1 MKRAQL
7 VWVLMVPFLCLLGS
21 TVAVIEAEVRSSLIS
36 FLRNLANDPR
46 VAAAADWD
54 VKSDPCVDG
63 WNGIGCDVR
72 NASVTKLRLERF
84 NLSGSLDM
92 GSLCN
97 VPAIASSLAR
107 LVLNGN
113 NLGGGVPAQISICRQ
128 LTHLQIG
135 GNKLEGKL
143 PDSLATLD
151 NLKVLN
157 VSYNKFSGALP
168 NLSRISGLRTFLAQD
183 NQLSGEI
190 PAFDFY
196 NFDNFNVSYNNFSG
210 QIPDVGG
217 YFNSSSFVG
226 NPLLCGYPLQNS
238 CPRDKRKGVSGE
250 DVIMYSGY
258 ALLGS
263 VLVGAVG
270 FKLCRK
276 KRKTDN
282 VDAENNVSAIDGS
295 GSKPTVPSSEHK
307 TSATRNRSEV
317 SATATSV
324 ESGVVSSSLVVVT
337 SPTVNGLRFEELLQA
352 PAELLGRGKHGSLY
366 KVICENGAMYAVKR
380 IKDWAISGEDFKKR
394 MQRIDQVKHP
404 NVLPVSAF
412 YSSKQE
418 KLLVY
423 EFKQNGSLFRLL
435 QGTQMRRAFEWGS
448 RLNFAASIAEGLAT
462 MHRELRDISI
472 AHGNLKSSNI
482 LLTKDMEPCISEYGL
497 MVQYDHQDLTPSIT
511 PTFKPEEKSNSSASR
526 AFSSDVYGFGVILL
540 ELLTGKMVHD
550 KGFDL
555 PKWVLSVVQEEWTVE
570 VFDKSL
576 FTEVASEE
584 RMVNLLQVAIKCV
597 NRSPEERPSMTHVA
611 SMIAAIK
618 EEEDRSLGNEP

>member
-1 MKRAQL
+1 
-7 VWVLMVPFLCLLGS
+7 MVPFFCLLGS
-21 TVAVIEAEVRSSLIS
+21 TGAAIEAEVRSSLIS
-36 FLRNLANDPR
+36 FLGNLSNHGV
-46 VAAAADWD
+46 VAAIGW
-54 VKSDPCVDG
+54 KQESDPCVDG
-63 WNGIGCDVR
+63 WNGIACDAQ
-72 NASVTKLRLERF
+72 NASVTKLRLEGF

-97 VPAIASSLAR
+97 MPAIASSLAR

-135 GNKLEGKL
+135 GNKFEGEL

-157 VSYNKFSGALP
+157 VSYNNFSGNLP
-168 NLSRISGLRTFLAQD
+168 NLSRISGLQIFLAQD
-183 NQLSGEI
+183 NQLSGKI

-196 NFDNFNVSYNNFSG
+196 NFDEFNVSYNNFSG
-210 QIPDVGG
+210 QIPDVQG
-217 YFNSSSFVG
+217 YFNSSSFIG
-226 NPLLCGYPLQNS
+226 NPFLCGYPLPNN
-238 CPRDKRKGVSGE
+238 CPQDKRKGVSGE
-250 DVIMYSGY
+250 QVLMYSGY

-263 VLVGAVG
+263 LLVGAVG
-270 FKLCRK
+270 FKLCNK
-276 KRKTDN
+276 KMKKTGK
-282 VDAENNVSAIDGS
+282 VDSENSALSIDGS
-295 GSKPTVPSSEHK
+295 GNKATVPSSEHK
-307 TSATRNRSEV
+307 TSATLNRPEV
-317 SATATSV
+317 SATSV

-337 SPTVNGLRFEELLQA
+337 RPTVNGLMFEELLRA
-352 PAELLGRGKHGSLY
+352 PAELLGRGRHGSLY

-404 NVLPVSAF
+404 NVLPAAAF
-412 YSSKQE
+412 YSSQQE

-423 EFKQNGSLFRLL
+423 EFQQNGSLFRLL
-435 QGTQMRRAFEWGS
+435 HGTQMGRAFEWGS
-448 RLNFAASIAEGLAT
+448 RLNFAASIAKGLAT
-462 MHRELRDISI
+462 MHRELRDVEI

-497 MVQYDHQDLTPSIT
+497 MVLYDHQDLTPSLIT
-511 PTFKPEEKSNSSASR
+511 PAFEPNHRSNPSMPR
-526 AFSSDVYGFGVILL
+526 AFGSDVYGFGVILL

-576 FTEVASEE
+576 ILEGVSEE

-597 NRSPEERPSMTHVA
+597 NRSPEARPSMTQVT
-611 SMIAAIK
+611 SMIATIK
-618 EEEDRSLGNEP
+618 EEEDRSLAYET